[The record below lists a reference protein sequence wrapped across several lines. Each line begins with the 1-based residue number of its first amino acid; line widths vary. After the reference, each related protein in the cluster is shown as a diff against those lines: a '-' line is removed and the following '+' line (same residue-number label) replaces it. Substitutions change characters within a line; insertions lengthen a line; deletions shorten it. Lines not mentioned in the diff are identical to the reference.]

1 MANKVTQDS
10 NVRSG
15 TRQTALS
22 MRALVLISLCLILCG
37 GALPALAQRPT
48 TTPAPSPTP
57 LEASQ
62 DDVIRVR
69 TNLVQVDAVVTDK
82 DGHHVTDLSASDF
95 EILENGQ
102 VRRADYCSY
111 VSLVEQRPATGP

>member
-1 MANKVTQDS
+1 MANKLTQHS

-15 TRQTALS
+15 TQQTVLS
-22 MRALVLISLCLILCG
+22 MRALVLISLFVILCG

-48 TTPAPSPTP
+48 STPAPSPTP
-57 LEASQ
+57 PEASQ
-62 DDVIRVR
+62 DHVIRVR

-82 DGHHVTDLSASDF
+82 DGHHVTDLNASDF

-102 VRRADYCSY
+102 VRPADYCSY
-111 VSLVEQRPATGP
+111 VSLVER